1 MGFVYVL
8 SYRQDVVWNYILS
21 NGYIGT
27 YETNYKVLFNK
38 HDNIYFE
45 VDERGMLKKIRK
57 GDEIMNE
64 NIVNRKKFIKNYRE
78 HPLEC

>member
-8 SYRQDVVWNYILS
+8 NFRQDVVQNYILS

-27 YETNYKVLFNK
+27 YKTNYKILFNK

-45 VDERGMLKKIRK
+45 VDEKGILKKIRK

-64 NIVNRKKFIKNYRE
+64 NIVNRKKFIKNYK
-78 HPLEC
+78 